1 MMGIE
6 STVGS
11 IMSIQTKLVGNNQFI
26 RFGNS
31 IFCVFQRT
39 SWVNEGDVS
48 KLECPAEKKT
58 SNQQFGPENS
68 SFKDILK

>member
-39 SWVNEGDVS
+39 SWGNEGDVS
-48 KLECPAEKKT
+48 KLECPAEKKKHPT
-58 SNQQFGPENS
+58 NS
-68 SFKDILK
+68 LALRIVHLKIF